1 MFVAKAHESS
11 DFKGN
16 GLGLSR
22 NDLMRKPSDMENL
35 ANIKVFAQTPCEA
48 LRPFVKR
55 FLVVEFPK
63 AHKDSYLPVTGVLA
77 GFCFKGHCILDGKT
91 KVSVA
96 AVTGLSDHARHF
108 EHCGNSGVVL
118 AAFTA
123 PGAAALLRHPVDE
136 FFNDAVALED
146 ILGNSSELNRIHQRL
161 AEAPNHARR
170 IQVVE
175 DFLVARVGKAQLD
188 TFVSAAVSK
197 IVEVHGIVCVKELAR
212 RVGLSQ
218 SALERRFRKVTGASP
233 KKFAS
238 IVRLRHVVR
247 LRARGADLTSIAF
260 AAGYCDQSHFIND
273 FKQITGLAPK
283 SFFQG
288 RTDGKNAEFLQVGEV
303 WRS

>member
-1 MFVAKAHESS
+1 MK
-11 DFKGN
+11 
-16 GLGLSR
+16 
-22 NDLMRKPSDMENL
+22 KPSGMENS
-35 ANIKVFAQTPCEA
+35 ASIKVFAQRPCEA

-55 FLVVEFPK
+55 FLVVEFPA
-63 AHKDSYLPVTGVLA
+63 AHKDSYLPITGMLA
-77 GFCFKGHCILDGKT
+77 GFCFKGRCILDGKT
-91 KVSVA
+91 KVPIA
-96 AVTGLSDHARHF
+96 AVTGLSDRARHY
-108 EHCGNSGVVL
+108 EHSENSGVVL

-136 FFNDAVALED
+136 FFNDAVALDD

-170 IQVVE
+170 IQAVE
-175 DFLVARVGKAQLD
+175 DFLVARVGDAQPD
-188 TFVSAAVSK
+188 SFVSAAVSK
-197 IVEVHGIVCVKELAR
+197 MEELQGILCVEELAR

-273 FKQITGLAPK
+273 FKQITGFAPK
-283 SFFQG
+283 FFFQ
-288 RTDGKNAEFLQVGEV
+288 RMAVSKNAEFLQVGEV

>member
-1 MFVAKAHESS
+1 MKNAGEKTASGRFSNV
-11 DFKGN
+11 
-16 GLGLSR
+16 
-22 NDLMRKPSDMENL
+22 
-35 ANIKVFAQTPCEA
+35 KVFVQTPCEA

-55 FLVVEFPK
+55 FLVVEFPT
-63 AHKDSYLPVTGVLA
+63 AHKDSFLPVAGMLA

-91 KVSVA
+91 KVPVA
-96 AVTGLSDHARHF
+96 AVTGLSDRPRHY
-108 EHCGNSGVVL
+108 EHSGNSGVVL

-123 PGAAALLRHPVDE
+123 PGAAALLHHPADE
-136 FFNDAVALED
+136 FFNDAVAMDD
-146 ILGNSSELNRIHQRL
+146 ILGNSTELNRIHERL

-175 DFLVARVGKAQLD
+175 DFLVARRGDAQPD

-197 IVEVHGIVCVKELAR
+197 IEEVKGIVRVEELAR

-238 IVRLRHVVR
+238 IVRLRHVVG

-273 FKQITGLAPK
+273 FKKITGLAPK
-283 SFFQG
+283 SFFQ
-288 RTDGKNAEFLQVGEV
+288 RTTSAENAEFLQVGEM
-303 WRS
+303 WRRNLKPL

>member
-1 MFVAKAHESS
+1 MKSAREKTDIGRFSNV
-11 DFKGN
+11 
-16 GLGLSR
+16 
-22 NDLMRKPSDMENL
+22 
-35 ANIKVFAQTPCEA
+35 KVFVQKPCEA

-55 FLVVEFPK
+55 FLVVEFPT
-63 AHKDSYLPVTGVLA
+63 AHKDSFLPVTGMLA
-77 GFCFKGHCILDGKT
+77 GFCFKGHCILDGKI

-96 AVTGLSDHARHF
+96 AVTGLSDRPRQY
-108 EHCGNSGVVL
+108 EHSGNSGVVL

-123 PGAAALLRHPVDE
+123 PGAAALLRHPADE
-136 FFNDAVALED
+136 FFNDAVAIDD
-146 ILGNSSELNRIHQRL
+146 ILGNSTELNRIHERL

-175 DFLVARVGKAQLD
+175 DFLVARGSDAQPD
-188 TFVSAAVSK
+188 SFVSAAVSK
-197 IVEVHGIVCVKELAR
+197 IEEVKGIVRVEELAR

-238 IVRLRHVVR
+238 IVRLRHFVR
-247 LRARGADLTSIAF
+247 LRATGADLTSIAF
-260 AAGYCDQSHFIND
+260 AWGYCDQSHFIND

-283 SFFQG
+283 SFFQ
-288 RTDGKNAEFLQVGEV
+288 RTTSAKNAEFLQVGEV

>member
-1 MFVAKAHESS
+1 MKSAREKTGIGRFSNV
-11 DFKGN
+11 
-16 GLGLSR
+16 
-22 NDLMRKPSDMENL
+22 
-35 ANIKVFAQTPCEA
+35 KVFVQRPCEA

-55 FLVVEFPK
+55 FLVVEFPT
-63 AHKDSYLPVTGVLA
+63 AHKDSFLPVTGMLA
-77 GFCFKGHCILDGKT
+77 GFCFKGHCILDGKI

-96 AVTGLSDHARHF
+96 AVTGLSDRLRQY
-108 EHCGNSGVVL
+108 EHSGNSGVVL

-123 PGAAALLRHPVDE
+123 PGAAALLRHPADE
-136 FFNDAVALED
+136 FFNDAVAIDD
-146 ILGNSSELNRIHQRL
+146 ILGNSTELNRIHERL

-175 DFLVARVGKAQLD
+175 DFLVARGSDAQPD
-188 TFVSAAVSK
+188 SFVSAAVSK
-197 IVEVHGIVCVKELAR
+197 IEEVKGMVRVEELAR

-283 SFFQG
+283 SFFQ
-288 RTDGKNAEFLQVGEV
+288 RTTSAKNAEFLQVGEV
-303 WRS
+303 CRS

>member
-1 MFVAKAHESS
+1 MKNAKEKTGIGRFS
-11 DFKGN
+11 N
-16 GLGLSR
+16 V
-22 NDLMRKPSDMENL
+22 
-35 ANIKVFAQTPCEA
+35 KVFVQTPCEA

-55 FLVVEFPK
+55 FLVVEFPT
-63 AHKDSYLPVTGVLA
+63 AHKDSFLPVTGMLA

-96 AVTGLSDHARHF
+96 AVTGLSDRPRHY
-108 EHCGNSGVVL
+108 EHSGNSGVVL

-123 PGAAALLRHPVDE
+123 PGAAALLRHPADE
-136 FFNDAVALED
+136 FFNDAVAMDD
-146 ILGNSSELNRIHQRL
+146 ILGNSTELNRIHERL

-175 DFLVARVGKAQLD
+175 DFLVARGGDAQPD

-197 IVEVHGIVCVKELAR
+197 IEEVKGMVRVEELAR

-283 SFFQG
+283 SFFQ
-288 RTDGKNAEFLQVGEV
+288 RTTSAKNAEFLQVGEV

>member
-1 MFVAKAHESS
+1 VETSHVV
-11 DFKGN
+11 
-16 GLGLSR
+16 
-22 NDLMRKPSDMENL
+22 
-35 ANIKVFAQTPCEA
+35 KVFLQAPCEA

-55 FLVVEFPK
+55 FLVVEFPT
-63 AHKDSYLPVTGVLA
+63 AHKDSFLPVTGMLA
-77 GFCFKGHCILDGKT
+77 GFCFKGHCILDGKI

-96 AVTGLSDHARHF
+96 AVTGLSDRPRQY
-108 EHCGNSGVVL
+108 EHSGNSGVVL
-118 AAFTA
+118 VAFTA
-123 PGAAALLRHPVDE
+123 PGAAALLRHPADE
-136 FFNDAVALED
+136 FFNDAVAMDD
-146 ILGNSSELNRIHQRL
+146 ILGNSTELNRIHERL

-175 DFLVARVGKAQLD
+175 DFLVARGSDAQPD
-188 TFVSAAVSK
+188 SFVSAAVSK
-197 IVEVHGIVCVKELAR
+197 IEEVKGIVRVEELAR

-218 SALERRFRKVTGASP
+218 SALERRFRKVAGTSP

-238 IVRLRHVVR
+238 IVRLRHVVG

-283 SFFQG
+283 SFFQ
-288 RTDGKNAEFLQVGEV
+288 RTTSAKNAEFLQVGEV

>member
-1 MFVAKAHESS
+1 MKSAREKTDIGRFSNV
-11 DFKGN
+11 
-16 GLGLSR
+16 
-22 NDLMRKPSDMENL
+22 
-35 ANIKVFAQTPCEA
+35 KVFVQKPCEA

-55 FLVVEFPK
+55 FLVVEFPT
-63 AHKDSYLPVTGVLA
+63 AHKDSFLPVTGMLA
-77 GFCFKGHCILDGKT
+77 GFCFKGHCILDGKI

-96 AVTGLSDHARHF
+96 AVTGLSDRPRQY
-108 EHCGNSGVVL
+108 EHSGNSGVVL

-123 PGAAALLRHPVDE
+123 PGAAALLRHPADE
-136 FFNDAVALED
+136 FFNDAVAIDD
-146 ILGNSSELNRIHQRL
+146 ILGNSTELNRIHERL

-175 DFLVARVGKAQLD
+175 DFLVARGSDAQPD
-188 TFVSAAVSK
+188 SFVSAAVSK
-197 IVEVHGIVCVKELAR
+197 IEEVKGIVRVEELAR

-283 SFFQG
+283 SFFQ
-288 RTDGKNAEFLQVGEV
+288 RTTSAKNAEFLQVGEV

>member
-1 MFVAKAHESS
+1 MKSAREKTDIGRFSNV
-11 DFKGN
+11 
-16 GLGLSR
+16 
-22 NDLMRKPSDMENL
+22 
-35 ANIKVFAQTPCEA
+35 KVFVQKPCEA

-55 FLVVEFPK
+55 FLVVEFPT
-63 AHKDSYLPVTGVLA
+63 AHKDSFLPVTGMLA
-77 GFCFKGHCILDGKT
+77 GFCFKGHCILDGKI

-96 AVTGLSDHARHF
+96 AVTGLSDRPRQY
-108 EHCGNSGVVL
+108 EHSGNSGVVL

-123 PGAAALLRHPVDE
+123 PGAAALLRHPADE
-136 FFNDAVALED
+136 FFNGAVAID
-146 ILGNSSELNRIHQRL
+146 DVLGNSTELNRIHERL

-175 DFLVARVGKAQLD
+175 DFLVARGSDAQPD
-188 TFVSAAVSK
+188 SFVSAAVSK
-197 IVEVHGIVCVKELAR
+197 IEEVKGIVRVEELAR

-247 LRARGADLTSIAF
+247 LRATGADLTSIAF

-283 SFFQG
+283 SFFQ
-288 RTDGKNAEFLQVGEV
+288 RTTSAKNAEFLQVGEV

>member
-1 MFVAKAHESS
+1 
-11 DFKGN
+11 
-16 GLGLSR
+16 
-22 NDLMRKPSDMENL
+22 
-35 ANIKVFAQTPCEA
+35 
-48 LRPFVKR
+48 
-55 FLVVEFPK
+55 
-63 AHKDSYLPVTGVLA
+63 
-77 GFCFKGHCILDGKT
+77 
-91 KVSVA
+91 
-96 AVTGLSDHARHF
+96 
-108 EHCGNSGVVL
+108 VVL

-136 FFNDAVALED
+136 FFNDAVALDD

-170 IQVVE
+170 IQAVE
-175 DFLVARVGKAQLD
+175 DFLVARVGDAQPD
-188 TFVSAAVSK
+188 SFVSAAVSK
-197 IVEVHGIVCVKELAR
+197 IEELQGILCVEELAR

-273 FKQITGLAPK
+273 FKQITGFAPK
-283 SFFQG
+283 FFFQ
-288 RTDGKNAEFLQVGEV
+288 RMAVSKNAEFLQVGEV

>member
-1 MFVAKAHESS
+1 MSKLSGMESS
-11 DFKGN
+11 A
-16 GLGLSR
+16 S
-22 NDLMRKPSDMENL
+22 
-35 ANIKVFAQTPCEA
+35 IKVFAQRPCEA

-55 FLVVEFPK
+55 FLVVEFSS
-63 AHKDSYLPVTGVLA
+63 AHKDSYLPVTGMLA

-96 AVTGLSDHARHF
+96 AVTGLSDRARHY
-108 EHCGNSGVVL
+108 EHRGNSGVVL

-123 PGAAALLRHPVDE
+123 TGAAALLRHPVDE
-136 FFNDAVALED
+136 FFNDAVALDD
-146 ILGNSSELNRIHQRL
+146 ILRSSAELNRTHERL

-175 DFLVARVGKAQLD
+175 DFLVARADDAQLD